1 MAAKRQMS
9 GIRELAET
17 LGLSITTVSKAMHD
31 YDDIAPATRLRVLAK
46 AEELGYRPNA
56 AARNLR
62 RKSAEAIVA
71 LLPSDP
77 NGLGPPLMLDLL
89 ASVGEALAIHGLD
102 LMLATTRAG
111 QSEEQQLARM
121 IASRRADGLIL
132 FRTRGDDPRVDLL
145 IERGVHFVTHGRTL
159 RAERHAHVDGDGRT
173 GFATAT
179 SRLIAGG
186 RRRIALINGPAE
198 MNFARLRREGA
209 RGALAD
215 AGLAPAADTTAM
227 LTEIAAYEVARQMLN
242 APTRPDAF
250 ICCTDPMAIGAI
262 RAIREAGFAPG
273 VDIAVIGHD
282 NQANGAFLD
291 PPLSTMEI
299 EDEHL
304 GQRLADALV
313 AMIGGGQPEDR
324 QTVLPLR
331 QVVRGTG

>member
-1 MAAKRQMS
+1 VTSSGKTS
-9 GIRELAET
+9 GIRELAEV

-31 YDDIAPATRLRVLAK
+31 YDDIAPATRLRVRAK

-62 RKSAEAIVA
+62 RKNVEAIVA

-89 ASVGEALAIHGLD
+89 ANVGEALAVHGLD

-111 QSEEQQLARM
+111 QTEERQLA
-121 IASRRADGLIL
+121 RRADGLIL
-132 FRTRGDDPRVDLL
+132 FRTRGEDPRVDLL
-145 IERGVHFVTHGRTL
+145 IERGVPFVTHGRTL
-159 RAERHAHVDGDGRT
+159 RAERHAHVDGDGRS
-173 GFATAT
+173 GFLAAT
-179 SRLIAGG
+179 SRLIAAG

-215 AGLAPAADTTAM
+215 AGQAPAAEATAM
-227 LTEIAAYEVARQMLN
+227 LTEVSAYEAAARLLA
-242 APTRPDAF
+242 APARPDAF
-250 ICCTDPMAIGAI
+250 VCCTDPMAIGAL
-262 RAIREAGFAPG
+262 RAIREAGLAPG
-273 VDIAVIGHD
+273 VDVAVVGHD
-282 NQANGAFLD
+282 NQTNGAFLD

-299 EDEHL
+299 EADDL
-304 GQRLADALV
+304 GKRLSDALV
-313 AMIGGGQPEDR
+313 AMIGGGKAEDR
-324 QTVLPLR
+324 QTVLPIR